1 MVRCLRLLVLALLI
15 AACASVLAAGGSAAG
30 SNAAGCPTTSK
41 WLASWRTTFAA
52 RVLRPTA
59 VYRRPWRTPFMRLA
73 RADRYGF
80 PTTVS
85 VLQRV
90 QNCQGRWYR
99 VRLATWPNGA
109 TGWVRSKDVNTTRL
123 HARIV
128 IDVSQHRLY
137 FYKAG
142 RLVLQSAAA
151 IGKPSTP
158 TPLGSFFVTQRFIVS
173 PTTGPFG
180 PRAIGLSAFSN
191 VLRSWTDG
199 GPIGIHGTNEPF
211 SIGNPV
217 SHGCVRLPNDRIL
230 RLFAMTPL
238 GAPVLIRR

>member
-1 MVRCLRLLVLALLI
+1 VLAFLI
-15 AACASVLAAGGSAAG
+15 AACAAALALAAGGTAAR
-30 SNAAGCPTTSK
+30 SSTSRCPTTSK

-52 RVLRPTA
+52 RVLRPTS
-59 VYRRPWRTPFMRLA
+59 VYRRPWRAPFTSLPT
-73 RADRYGF
+73 ADRYGF

-85 VLQRV
+85 VLERV

-99 VRLATWPNGA
+99 VRLAKWPNGT
-109 TGWVRSKDVNTTRL
+109 TGWVRSKDVKTTRL
-123 HARIV
+123 HARIL

-142 RLVLQSAAA
+142 RLVLKSAAA

-158 TPLGSFFVTQRFIVS
+158 TPLGTFFVTQRFVVS

-180 PRAIGLSAFSN
+180 PRALGISAFSN
-191 VLRSWTDG
+191 VLRTWTDG

-211 SIGNPV
+211 SIGAPV
-217 SHGCVRLPNDRIL
+217 SHGCVRLPNDRII
-230 RLFAMTPL
+230 RLFGLVPL
-238 GAPVLIRR
+238 GTPVLIRR